1 VAGPRVVD
9 LAGRHRAL
17 LDRSIRVGASIAFV
31 ATTLV
36 AIFVRDGDWPAQR
49 FLLVYFAPMLA
60 YGAAWARDRLAHID
74 QVAPVLSAVDAFA
87 FAAGALRAAGG
98 WGILPY
104 SGHMLFLSYAAA
116 APGPRPLRVIAL
128 ALIAMTSY
136 FKLVLWHD
144 ARTWSLGLVAGLTL
158 AALRAILARRVHAAA
173 PVVEPLHEATHH
185 RLPP

>member
-104 SGHMLFLSYAAA
+104 GACTPPRRLSSHCMQQPIIGYHLDERGDWVADLRCGHGQHVRHDPPWQLRPWVLTAEGRASFL
-116 APGPRPLRVIAL
+116 GVELECL
-128 ALIAMTSY
+128 LCEEQQ
-136 FKLVLWHD
+136 
-144 ARTWSLGLVAGLTL
+144 AR
-158 AALRAILARRVHAAA
+158 
-173 PVVEPLHEATHH
+173 HES
-185 RLPP
+185 